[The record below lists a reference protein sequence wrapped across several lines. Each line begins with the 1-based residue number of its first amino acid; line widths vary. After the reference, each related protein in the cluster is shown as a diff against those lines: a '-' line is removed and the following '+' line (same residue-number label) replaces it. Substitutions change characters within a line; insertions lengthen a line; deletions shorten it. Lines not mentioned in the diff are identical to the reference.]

1 MKYFGLLENME
12 DWRRFLA
19 DPVKHWKDE
28 CSAKELA
35 RAWANCDRFPR
46 KVERILSQSG
56 LELTPLFGF
65 PEYKIAL
72 TGGTRPSQTDLY
84 VLAQD
89 SEGELFPVM
98 VEGKAKETFGPLVSE
113 WKKERSEAGLERLE
127 FLSKEL
133 GLAGRDIDS
142 LRYQL
147 LHRTV
152 SVLLEGRR
160 IGARQGMMLVHAFA
174 ENEDSFEDYRRF
186 LAHFGI
192 EAEKDIVQ
200 GPVVLGDF
208 HLQFAWIQAP
218 PTKLD
223 PSKSIILQLLDMR

>member
-1 MKYFGLLENME
+1 MKYFGPLADME
-12 DWRRFLA
+12 DWRQLLA
-19 DPVKHWKDE
+19 DPDKHWKDG

-35 RAWANCDRFPR
+35 KAWASCDRFPR

-65 PEYKIAL
+65 PEYKINL
-72 TGGTRPSQTDLY
+72 PGGTRPSQTDLY
-84 VLAQD
+84 VLAQND
-89 SEGELFPVM
+89 EGGLFPIM

-113 WKKERSEAGLERLE
+113 WKKERSETGLERLD
-127 FLSKEL
+127 FLANEL
-133 GLAGRDIDS
+133 GLSGGDLDG

-152 SVLLEGRR
+152 SVLLEARR
-160 IGARQGMMLVHAFA
+160 IGSAQGMMLVHAFA
-174 ENEDSFEDYRRF
+174 DNADSFDDYKRF

-192 EAEKDIVQ
+192 EAEKDTVQ

>member
-1 MKYFGLLENME
+1 MKYFGALENME
-12 DWRRFLA
+12 DWRQLLA
-19 DPVKHWKDE
+19 DPVKHWKDDY
-28 CSAKELA
+28 SAKELA
-35 RAWANCDRFPR
+35 KGWAGCERFPR

-65 PEYKIAL
+65 PEYKVDL
-72 TGGTRPSQTDLY
+72 PGGARPSQTDLY

-89 SEGELFPVM
+89 SEGSLFPIM

-113 WKKERSEAGLERLE
+113 WKKERSETGLARLD
-127 FLSKEL
+127 FLANDL
-133 GLAGRDIDS
+133 GLTGRDIDG

-174 ENEDSFEDYRRF
+174 DNADSFADYGRF
-186 LAHFGI
+186 LAYFGI
-192 EAEKDIVQ
+192 DAEKDIVQ
-200 GPVVLGDF
+200 GPVILGDF

-223 PSKSIILQLLDMR
+223 PSKSIIAQLLDMR

>member
-1 MKYFGLLENME
+1 LKYFGLLENME
-12 DWRRFLA
+12 DWRLLLA

-28 CSAKELA
+28 YSAKELA
-35 RAWANCDRFPR
+35 KAWASCDRFPR

-65 PEYKIAL
+65 PEYKINL
-72 TGGTRPSQTDLY
+72 PGGSRPSQTDLY

-89 SEGELFPVM
+89 REGGLFPIM

-113 WKKERSEAGLERLE
+113 WRKERSESGLERLD
-127 FLSKEL
+127 FLAKEL
-133 GLAGRDIDS
+133 ELPFRDIDN

-160 IGARQGMMLVHAFA
+160 IGAEQGMMLVHAFA
-174 ENEDSFEDYRRF
+174 DNADSFDDYSRF
-186 LAHFGI
+186 LAHFGV
-192 EAEKDIVQ
+192 EAEKDSVQ
-200 GPVVLGDF
+200 GPIVLGNF

-223 PSKSIILQLLDMR
+223 PSKSSILQLLDMR

>member
-1 MKYFGLLENME
+1 MNYFVALENME
-12 DWRRFLA
+12 DWRRLLA

-28 CSAKELA
+28 YSAKELA
-35 RAWANCDRFPR
+35 KAWAGCERFPR

-65 PEYKIAL
+65 PEYKVDL
-72 TGGTRPSQTDLY
+72 LGGGGTRPSQTDLY

-89 SEGELFPVM
+89 AEGGLFPIM

-113 WKKERSEAGLERLE
+113 WKKERSDTGLERLG
-127 FLSKEL
+127 FLAKEL
-133 GLAGRDIDS
+133 GLAGRDIDG

-160 IGARQGMMLVHAFA
+160 IGARQGMMFVHAFA
-174 ENEDSFEDYRRF
+174 DNADSFDDYRRF
-186 LAHFGI
+186 LAHYGI
-192 EAEKDIVQ
+192 EAEKNIVQ
-200 GPVVLGDF
+200 GPVILGNF
-208 HLQFAWIQAP
+208 HLQFAWI
-218 PTKLD
+218 
-223 PSKSIILQLLDMR
+223 

>member
-1 MKYFGLLENME
+1 MKYFGALENME
-12 DWRRFLA
+12 DWRQLLA
-19 DPVKHWKDE
+19 DPVKHWKDGY
-28 CSAKELA
+28 SAKELA
-35 RAWANCDRFPR
+35 KAWAGCERFPR

-65 PEYKIAL
+65 PEYKINL
-72 TGGTRPSQTDLY
+72 PGGARPSQTDLY

-89 SEGELFPVM
+89 GEGSLFPIM

-113 WKKERSEAGLERLE
+113 WKKERSETGLERLD

-133 GLAGRDIDS
+133 GLAGRDIDG

-152 SVLLEGRR
+152 SVLLEARR
-160 IGARQGMMLVHAFA
+160 IGARRGMMLVHAFA
-174 ENEDSFEDYRRF
+174 DNADSFDDYRRF
-186 LAHFGI
+186 LAYFGI
-192 EAEKDIVQ
+192 KAEKDIVQ
-200 GPVVLGDF
+200 GPVILGNF

>member
-1 MKYFGLLENME
+1 MKYFGPLADMEGWRLL
-12 DWRRFLA
+12 LA
-19 DPVKHWKDE
+19 DPDKHWKDE
-28 CSAKELA
+28 YSAKELA
-35 RAWANCDRFPR
+35 KAWAGCDRFPR

-56 LELTPLFGF
+56 FELTPLFGF
-65 PEYKIAL
+65 PEYKINL
-72 TGGTRPSQTDLY
+72 PGGTRPSQTDLY

-89 SEGELFPVM
+89 HEGGLFPIM

-113 WKKERSEAGLERLE
+113 WRKERSESGLERLD
-127 FLSKEL
+127 FLAKEL
-133 GLAGRDIDS
+133 ELPFRDIDN

-160 IGARQGMMLVHAFA
+160 IGAGRGMMLVHAFA
-174 ENEDSFEDYRRF
+174 DNEDSFEDYRRF
-186 LAHFGI
+186 LVHFGI

-208 HLQFAWIQAP
+208 HLQFAWIKAP
-218 PTKLD
+218 PKKLD